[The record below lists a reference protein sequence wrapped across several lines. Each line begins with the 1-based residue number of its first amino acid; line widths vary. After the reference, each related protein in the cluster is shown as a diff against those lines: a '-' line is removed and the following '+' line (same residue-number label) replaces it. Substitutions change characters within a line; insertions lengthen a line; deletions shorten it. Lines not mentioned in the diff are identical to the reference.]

1 MIQNRLNILIFGLT
15 GMLGHT
21 VAKYLSADPSLKVGG
36 TVRGNG
42 RGLDRN
48 LTASCEIIAA
58 IDIQNQD
65 SVKNAIANF
74 KPNVVI
80 NAVGII
86 KQLPSARMP
95 LDTIPA
101 NALFPHQLS
110 LMCEEYGSK
119 LIHFSTDCVFSGKRG
134 NYSELDLPDPHDL
147 YGLTKLLG
155 EVVDENSITIRTSII
170 GPELGEKKSLLE
182 WFLSQNQE
190 VNGFRNAIFSGF
202 TTLEI
207 AKILKQYIFPN
218 LNKLSGV
225 YHLSSTPITKLSL
238 LEKINQEYKKGLK
251 INPIDDISIDRSLNS
266 EKIKSLIKYIPPT
279 WDQMIHEMRHFG

>member
-1 MIQNRLNILIFGLT
+1 MIQKRWNVLIFGLT

-21 VAKYLSADPSLKVGG
+21 VAKYLSVDPSLKVGG

-42 RGLDRN
+42 EGLDEN
-48 LTASCEIIAA
+48 LTPSCEIISN
-58 IDIQNQD
+58 IDVLDQI
-65 SVKNAIANF
+65 SVKNAIAKF
-74 KPNVVI
+74 KPNIVI

-95 LDTIPA
+95 LEAIPA

-110 LMCEEYGSK
+110 LMCEEHGSK
-119 LIHFSTDCVFSGKRG
+119 LIHFSTDCVFSGERG
-134 NYSELDLPDPHDL
+134 NYSETDVPDPHDL

-155 EVVDENSITIRTSII
+155 EVVDENSCTIRTSII

-182 WFLSQNQE
+182 WFLSQNE
-190 VNGFRNAIFSGF
+190 DVEGFRKAIFSGF

-207 AKILKQYIFPN
+207 AKILRLYIFPN
-218 LNKLSGV
+218 LKNLRGV

-251 INPIDDISIDRSLNS
+251 INPIDGISIDRSLNS
-266 EKIKSLIKYIPPT
+266 EKLKSIIKYTPPT
-279 WDQMIHEMRHFG
+279 WDQMIHEMREFG